1 MTKTQMISVSQH
13 METALQEYFFRK
25 KGENTM
31 ANNQIINKLNKKAR
45 PDGFFNFKMLI
56 RAAGSK
62 DYKNSQ
68 LCTGDGVYQTPWVLE
83 KVRCLAEYDNKV
95 YCQVDKALEPVAHT
109 IASKCKELELLV
121 KPYQIPEGID
131 QENRERLGA
140 KMTETGK
147 RRDDIMIQLSELMM
161 DIETIDAALQHHLQR
176 AENVIIKHVFLYW
189 NGVLKAAASGDMPPQ
204 PSFKISDIP
213 GKAIYENHLAGIR
226 ECLEKV
232 LADTEH
238 AEEV

>member
-1 MTKTQMISVSQH
+1 
-13 METALQEYFFRK
+13 
-25 KGENTM
+25 M
-31 ANNQIINKLNKKAR
+31 ANNQIINELNTKAR

-56 RAAGSK
+56 RATGSK

-68 LCTGDGVYQTPWVLE
+68 LCTRDGTYQTPWLLE

-109 IASKCKELELLV
+109 IASKCKELELLM
-121 KPYQIPEGID
+121 KPYEISEGTD

-140 KMTETGK
+140 KMTETEK

-161 DIETIDAALQHHLQR
+161 GMETIDAALQHHLQR
-176 AENVIIKHVFLYW
+176 AENVIMKHISSYW
-189 NGVLKAAASGDMPPQ
+189 SGVLKAAASSDMPPQ
-204 PSFKISDIP
+204 PNIEIPDIP
-213 GKAIYENHLAGIR
+213 GKAVYENHLAGIR
-226 ECLEKV
+226 ERLEKV

>member
-1 MTKTQMISVSQH
+1 
-13 METALQEYFFRK
+13 
-25 KGENTM
+25 M

-68 LCTGDGVYQTPWVLE
+68 LCTGDGTYQTPWVLE

-109 IASKCKELELLV
+109 IASKCKELELLM
-121 KPYQIPEGID
+121 KPYEIPEGTD
-131 QENRERLGA
+131 QENRERFGA
-140 KMTETGK
+140 KMTETEK
-147 RRDDIMIQLSELMM
+147 RRDDIIIQLSELMM
-161 DIETIDAALQHHLQR
+161 NIETIDAALQHHLQR
-176 AENVIIKHVFLYW
+176 AENVIMKHISSYW
-189 NGVLKAAASGDMPPQ
+189 SGVLKAAASGDMLPQ
-204 PSFKISDIP
+204 PSFEIPDIL
-213 GKAIYENHLAGIR
+213 GKAVYENHLAGIR
-226 ECLEKV
+226 GRLEKV

-238 AEEV
+238 V

>member
-1 MTKTQMISVSQH
+1 
-13 METALQEYFFRK
+13 
-25 KGENTM
+25 M

-68 LCTGDGVYQTPWVLE
+68 LCTGDGAYQTPWVLE

-109 IASKCKELELLV
+109 IASKCKELEILV
-121 KPYQIPEGID
+121 KPYEIPEGTD

-140 KMTETGK
+140 KMTETKK

-176 AENVIIKHVFLYW
+176 AENVIMKHISSYW
-189 NGVLKAAASGDMPPQ
+189 SGVLKAAASGDMPPQ
-204 PSFKISDIP
+204 PSFEISDIP
-213 GKAIYENHLAGIR
+213 GKAVYENHLVGIR
-226 ECLEKV
+226 ERLEKV